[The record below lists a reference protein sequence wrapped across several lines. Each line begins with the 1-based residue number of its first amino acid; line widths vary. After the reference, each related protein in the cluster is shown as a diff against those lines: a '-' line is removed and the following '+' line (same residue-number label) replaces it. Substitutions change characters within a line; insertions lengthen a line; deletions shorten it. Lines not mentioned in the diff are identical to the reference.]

1 MFCAFTAPQSRD
13 GLLLSCAV
21 FKCKMQ
27 NAKCRIQNAKCKIQ
41 NAKCRIQNAE
51 FKMQNSKFKM
61 QNSKC
66 SSISSNSEVIELF
79 LCDARRQNRS
89 IVSLCEDFGVRST
102 RAKRANQN
110 EFTYS
115 FSTTAC
121 KSFID
126 TSLPFS
132 RSKCSSGLRLQY
144 L

>member
-1 MFCAFTAPQSRD
+1 MRLHSSTITRRITAQLRLFSN
-13 GLLLSCAV
+13 SK
-21 FKCKMQ
+21 FKMQ
-27 NAKCRIQNAKCKIQ
+27 NAKCRIQNAKFKMQNSKCKIQ
-41 NAKCRIQNAE
+41 NAKC
-51 FKMQNSKFKM
+51 S
-61 QNSKC
+61 
-66 SSISSNSEVIELF
+66 SSISSNSEMIELF